1 LWIERGIK
9 ILPGATIA
17 FIESTEADI
26 GFRFPSDMKDLY
38 RVANVFQDCDM
49 ACEGSDSWML
59 THLKRFFRGG
69 FVIAILAC

>member
-1 LWIERGIK
+1 
-9 ILPGATIA
+9 
-17 FIESTEADI
+17 
-26 GFRFPSDMKDLY
+26 MKDLY